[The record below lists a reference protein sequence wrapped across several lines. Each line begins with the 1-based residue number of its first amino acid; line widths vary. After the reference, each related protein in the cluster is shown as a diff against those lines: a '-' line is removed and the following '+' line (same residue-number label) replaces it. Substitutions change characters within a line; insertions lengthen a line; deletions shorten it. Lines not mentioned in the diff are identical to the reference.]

1 MKKPIVYKI
10 KRLID
15 GRVIGKDG
23 SYVAVPDRNHKGHR
37 IQVEYNREYML
48 IPNWHAA
55 EAFRR
60 FHDLH
65 GRAQD
70 YLLGYF
76 KWISAGKIDDT
87 PLLEKQ
93 ITYRG
98 NTAIIEGM

>member
-1 MKKPIVYKI
+1 MRKTVVYKI

-15 GRVIGKDG
+15 GRVIGKEG
-23 SYVAVPDRNHKGHR
+23 LYVAVPDRNHKGHR
-37 IQVEYNREYML
+37 IQVEYNGEYMI

-76 KWISAGKIDDT
+76 AWKPEGKVGTTQLADKAI
-87 PLLEKQ
+87 E
-93 ITYRG
+93 YRG
-98 NTAIIEGM
+98 NTAFIK